1 MNAVSITGSEE
12 LEVLSPSCIEI
23 VQFLYA
29 DLPTKPW
36 LNVTGLQHFAITAG
50 ERSGLPLSD
59 VTLAQRL
66 KQLGYATHMI
76 GKWNLGYFKKEY
88 TPTYRGFDTFLGYM
102 NPFIGYY
109 DHTHVD
115 FTGLPKQPVFEG
127 IDFYNGTS
135 ILKDRQGEYATHL
148 FTETAENIIKNH
160 NATQP
165 LFLYLAHLAVHIGNF
180 YKPLEAPAEVISKFK
195 YIEDINRRIQAA
207 MTSVLDDSVGAVFKA
222 LHAKNMLDN
231 SIILFVSDNGGEVNP
246 ELRGHASNY
255 PLRGKKQTFWEGGIH
270 LPALIWSPL
279 LNLDKPRISE
289 QLMHV
294 TDWLPTLYRA
304 GGGDPADLGPMDGVD
319 MWDALLGGSP
329 SPRTEMLQNLDPI
342 YGVSALRMGDMKLV
356 NGSTGEGF
364 DFWYGPSGL
373 ENFTEHTSYDW
384 VFKDGSPVE
393 DVLRENGM
401 WIAQDPDEVYQR
413 NRIKCKKP
421 VPEEAY
427 SSCKPTEKPCLFNI
441 TEDPCEYVNLAD
453 IYPDQRLG
461 FLKHPSP
468 SNSFHFIPDS
478 VPAGFKLIPSP
489 CIRPGPVPRVTAH
502 SFIHASVADCDLVCL
517 SFVFGPYGLSR
528 LGSLVAVGVLTGILV
543 AVD

>member
-1 MNAVSITGSEE
+1 
-12 LEVLSPSCIEI
+12 
-23 VQFLYA
+23 
-29 DLPTKPW
+29 
-36 LNVTGLQHFAITAG
+36 
-50 ERSGLPLSD
+50 
-59 VTLAQRL
+59 
-66 KQLGYATHMI
+66 MI
-76 GKWNLGYFKKEY
+76 GDDDSSKSL
-88 TPTYRGFDTFLGYM
+88 YRWRMPESLYLHIWQTFWK
-102 NPFIGYY
+102 P
-109 DHTHVD
+109 
-115 FTGLPKQPVFEG
+115 P
-127 IDFYNGTS
+127 
-135 ILKDRQGEYATHL
+135 R
-148 FTETAENIIKNH
+148 
-160 NATQP
+160 P

-246 ELRGHASNY
+246 EFGGHASNY

-279 LNLDKPRISE
+279 LNLDEPRISE

-319 MWDALLGGSP
+319 MWDAFLGGSP

-373 ENFTEHTSYDW
+373 DNFTEHTSYDW
-384 VFKDGSPVE
+384 VFKESSPVE

-453 IYPDQRLG
+453 IYPDMVKMMMDKIIEYNATAMEPQFKPKDHRADPMC
-461 FLKHPSP
+461 H
-468 SNSFHFIPDS
+468 HFYY
-478 VPAGFKLIPSP
+478 VPWLEPEHYTE
-489 CIRPGPVPRVTAH
+489 CDY
-502 SFIHASVADCDLVCL
+502 AS
-517 SFVFGPYGLSR
+517 
-528 LGSLVAVGVLTGILV
+528 
-543 AVD
+543 

>member
-1 MNAVSITGSEE
+1 GKRGHCVRRSLEILIFCFLTSGWNDVSYNGSPQIPTPNIDALALNGIILRNYYGEWMC
-12 LEVLSPSCIEI
+12 SPSRGSLLTGKYSIR
-23 VQFLYA
+23 L
-29 DLPTKPW
+29 
-36 LNVTGLQHFAITAG
+36 GLQHYAIKAG

-59 VTLAQRL
+59 VTIAQRL

-115 FTGLPKQPVFEG
+115 STGLPRQSKFEG

-135 ILKDRQGEYATHL
+135 ILKDRQGEYATYL

-160 NATQP
+160 NASKP
-165 LFLYLAHLAVHIGNF
+165 LFLYLAHLAVHTGNF

-195 YIEDINRRIQAA
+195 HIEDINRRIQAA
-207 MTSVLDDSVGAVFKA
+207 ITSIMDDSIGVVFRV

-246 ELRGHASNY
+246 ALGGYGSNY

-279 LNLDKPRISE
+279 LNLGKPRISQ

-294 TDWLPTLYRA
+294 TDWLPTLYKA
-304 GGGDPADLGPMDGVD
+304 AGGDPADLGALDGVD
-319 MWDALLGGSP
+319 MWDALLDDSP
-329 SPRTEMLQNLDPI
+329 SPRTEMLQNLDPV

-364 DFWYGPSGL
+364 DFWYGSSGL
-373 ENFTEHTSYDW
+373 EGFTEHSSYDW
-384 VFKDGSPVE
+384 IFKNGSPVE
-393 DVLRENGM
+393 NVLRKTGM
-401 WIAQDPDEVYQR
+401 WIAQNPDEVYQR
-413 NRIKCKKP
+413 NRIKCQKP
-421 VPEEAY
+421 VPEKAY

-441 TEDPCEYVNLAD
+441 TDDPCEYVNLAD
-453 IYPDQRLG
+453 KFPDMVKMMMDKIIEYNATAMEPQSKPNDHRADPMC
-461 FLKHPSP
+461 HH
-468 SNSFHFIPDS
+468 FHYVSWLDPEHY
-478 VPAGFKLIPSP
+478 
-489 CIRPGPVPRVTAH
+489 T
-502 SFIHASVADCDLVCL
+502 DCDFA
-517 SFVFGPYGLSR
+517 S
-528 LGSLVAVGVLTGILV
+528 
-543 AVD
+543 